1 MVSGG
6 VEYEAKRADVTNQLG
21 VNPKLKVSKCIE
33 RTTTMMVKMKLKMVL
48 MMVKMMV
55 KMLVSHLEEE
65 NKLGVDKEL

>member
-6 VEYEAKRADVTNQLG
+6 VEYESKRADVTNQLG

-33 RTTTMMVKMKLKMVL
+33 RRRTTTMVL
-48 MMVKMMV
+48 MMVKMMA

-65 NKLGVDKEL
+65 NKLGMDKEL

>member
-21 VNPKLKVSKCIE
+21 VNPKLSKCIE

-65 NKLGVDKEL
+65 NKLGVNKEL